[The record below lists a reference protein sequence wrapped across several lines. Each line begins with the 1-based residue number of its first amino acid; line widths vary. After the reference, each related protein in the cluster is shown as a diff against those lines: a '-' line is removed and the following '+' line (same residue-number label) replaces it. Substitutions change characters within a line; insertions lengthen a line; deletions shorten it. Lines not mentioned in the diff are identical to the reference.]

1 MQIGGSTPSPYA
13 SMTDMPARRDANID
27 IDATKQPTAPDTVT
41 AQAVEPAPVAT
52 EVAASS
58 VRQFASGALG
68 LDSPGKSSDDT
79 SAFYTAGKWV
89 AAAVTVGKIISL
101 FV

>member
-1 MQIGGSTPSPYA
+1 MQIGGSNPSPYA
-13 SMTDMPARRDANID
+13 GMTDMPARRDAD
-27 IDATKQPTAPDTVT
+27 THATKQQIAPDTVT
-41 AQAVEPAPVAT
+41 TQAVEPAPVAT
-52 EVAASS
+52 EAAASS

-68 LDSPGKSSDDT
+68 LDSPGTSSDDT
-79 SAFYTAGKWV
+79 NAFYTAGKWV